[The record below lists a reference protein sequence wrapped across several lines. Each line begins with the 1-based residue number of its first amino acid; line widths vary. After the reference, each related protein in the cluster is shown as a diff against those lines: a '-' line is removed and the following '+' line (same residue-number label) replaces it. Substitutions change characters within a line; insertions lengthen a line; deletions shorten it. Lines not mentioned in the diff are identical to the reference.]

1 MLVKM
6 KQAMWETLED
16 RALVWACIEPTMM
29 RARGKSLNVKAGVYH
44 GLTQG
49 QQMLM
54 LFQIFYGHTRSAGEF
69 YWFACD
75 YLSMPNLWERM
86 KEGLRYCECRG
97 LLDVYGEI
105 ERLLEPKVKEAAAS
119 RREITVLDLEH
130 DPNLRMSVLPLYE
143 KYRAAAGGAL
153 LQFAAM
159 IRRNPEE
166 FLEVS
171 ED

>member
-6 KQAMWETLED
+6 KQEMWETLED

-29 RARGKSLNVKAGVYH
+29 RVRGKSLDVKADVYQ

-49 QQMLM
+49 QQTLM
-54 LFQIFYGHTRSAGEF
+54 LFQIFYGHTRSVGEF

-86 KEGLRYCECRG
+86 KEGLRHCGCWE
-97 LLDVYGEI
+97 LLNVYGEI
-105 ERLLEPKVKEAAAS
+105 EGLLAPKVKAAAANN
-119 RREITVLDLEH
+119 REITVLDLEH
-130 DPNLRMSVLPLYE
+130 DPHLRMSVLPLYE
-143 KYRAAAGGAL
+143 KYRAAAGEAL

-159 IRRNPEE
+159 IRRSPEQ
-166 FLEVS
+166 FLDMS
-171 ED
+171 DY